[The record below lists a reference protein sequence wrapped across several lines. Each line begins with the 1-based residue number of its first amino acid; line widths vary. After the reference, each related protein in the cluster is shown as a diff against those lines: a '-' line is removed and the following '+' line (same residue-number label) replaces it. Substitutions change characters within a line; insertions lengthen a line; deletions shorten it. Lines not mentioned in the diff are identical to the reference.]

1 MYSRTVAF
9 LVGMILVLSGCA
21 VSPEIDHLLKK
32 GNTAYEEGRLGEAEQ
47 YLNRAVEKDQ
57 TIKGAW
63 FLLGNIHYR
72 HGRYPAAVTAYE
84 KTLQYDSD
92 HADAWHNL
100 ALTRM
105 RQAGDIAESGI
116 KALPAEKNGVK
127 KLLKL
132 RRELMLNDVRE

>member
-1 MYSRTVAF
+1 MYSRAVV
-9 LVGMILVLSGCA
+9 LLIGLMVVLSGCA
-21 VSPEIDHLLKK
+21 SQEIDHLLEK

-84 KTLQYDSD
+84 RTLQYDSE

-116 KALPAEKNGVK
+116 KALSAKNSGVD
-127 KLLKL
+127 KLIQL
-132 RRELMLNDVRE
+132 RKELMFKNVKE